1 MKMNN
6 ALEKRE
12 KTSRGSDAQNIQEK
26 AFLKNETLP
35 NSLVSRIMQDPG
47 AEAEANRKDRW
58 KNYSRNKTQ

>member
-1 MKMNN
+1 MNN

-47 AEAEANRKDRW
+47 GEAEADRKDRW